1 MMMQFI
7 NIVFLPLQAGAL
19 PGHMTGL
26 GSHDRGRL
34 LLAQLTRFTSHEK
47 KHETDESLGV
57 RGFVAGCF
65 SYV

>member
-26 GSHDRGRL
+26 GHMTGQAIIGSVDTVHI
-34 LLAQLTRFTSHEK
+34 TWK
-47 KHETDESLGV
+47 ETWNP
-57 RGFVAGCF
+57 
-65 SYV
+65 